1 MHKGTAKILFDNE
14 SARSVVASAGRISTT
29 QGTALSVF
37 ERAGDEEKDI
47 KLIKKVLSS
56 GHKSVMEHQMFSI
69 AFDDVS
75 VLAEQFMIEH
85 RLASYTVKSRRYV
98 DHSGAGYVIPEGLDD
113 SATIAYCE
121 GMDELFALY
130 AKLCDAGVPK
140 EDARFVLPYS
150 FRSNFYMTLNGR
162 EMIRLVSEMVY
173 GRGSAVAELKE
184 LGLQLEAQL
193 ERLYPGILAG
203 EEKNISRYNAEAKVG
218 EIVCSG
224 EKKAESVLLGMS
236 SDPLNALSQAME
248 FYGRFEA
255 QDGDYV
261 TERNMMALVRD
272 ARPRELEFF
281 NARFIVK
288 NVSLACVTH
297 FSRHRMLSMIIPNVV
312 RALEK
317 GAYVVPESVRTDAA
331 LLAEYEAA
339 YVKQAALANRLREMG
354 MNADD
359 MGYLALAGHVID
371 IMFDMNGRELLHF
384 LKLRTCTRA
393 QWEIRG
399 AAKQMLEQLR
409 NECDDIFWVYG
420 PSCLVDGRCPEG
432 RLSCGKPEYRRER

>member
-37 ERAGDEEKDI
+37 DRAGDEEKDL

-98 DHSGAGYVIPEGLDD
+98 DHSGAGYVIPDGMDD
-113 SATIAYCE
+113 ATCIAYCE
-121 GMDELFALY
+121 GMDSLFELY

-173 GRGSAVAELKE
+173 GRGNAVPELKE
-184 LGLQLEAQL
+184 LGQQLEAQL

-203 EEKNISRYNAEAKVG
+203 EEKNISRYNHEAAPGK
-218 EIVCSG
+218 IVCGG
-224 EKKAESVLLGMS
+224 ERKAESVLLGMS
-236 SDPLNALSQAME
+236 SDPVGALTQAMA

-255 QDGDYV
+255 EDGEYV

-297 FSRHRMLSMIIPNVV
+297 FTRHRILSLIVPNVV
-312 RALEK
+312 RALEN
-317 GAYVVPESVRTDAA
+317 GFYVVPESIRADEA
-331 LLAEYEAA
+331 LLKEYENAFE
-339 YVKQAALANRLREMG
+339 KQAELANRLRWMG
-354 MNADD
+354 LKDED

-399 AAKQMLEQLR
+399 AAKQMLSQLR
-409 NECDDIFWVYG
+409 EACDDIFWVYG

-432 RLSCGKPEYRRER
+432 RLSCGKPEYRQER